1 MMRIPHANQ
10 VIPMIWMS
18 SARQLIAAVCT
29 GLLPL
34 IAAQAAAEGGPT
46 APTAPAR
53 PVTDKFFGTPV
64 IDPYRYLE
72 NTKSPEVAAWMKA
85 QSASAQATLSHIAGR
100 DAMLATLKRLEN
112 ASPSRV
118 VDPVRTATGRV
129 FYERRG
135 ANDNQFKL
143 YVREGFGGAE
153 TLLVDPEALA
163 KRTGKPH
170 AINYFMPSRDGR
182 YVAYGISAGGSEAA
196 SLVVLD
202 VKTKKPVGRPVTR
215 ADYGWPEWSADS
227 RWLTFTRL
235 QAMDEGEPEVNKYKR
250 AETFVIDVARGG
262 ALRPAPVFGFRAQG
276 ARLADDETPVLDLT
290 ADGRW
295 AIGRVFNGVQR
306 ELRVFVAPQ
315 PEALAG
321 RARWREVVKTDD
333 AVTGITYHG
342 GMLYAM
348 SHLNAPR
355 FKVQALSL
363 DDAAAASSAWREVLP
378 AGERVVTA
386 VAAASD
392 ALYIEARDGNV
403 KRLFKRA
410 HAEGAAVQEVPLPVQ
425 GSFELNGDESN
436 YSSASAQ
443 LPGVLIGLQS
453 WTRANQI
460 YQVGA
465 DGSVTNTGL
474 QPQGP
479 EDAPVDVEA
488 AEVLV
493 KSHDGVMVPMSIVHR
508 KGVKLDGSNPTILYG
523 YASYGITEEPFFSTG
538 VLAWLQAGGV
548 YAFANPRGSGVYGQE
563 WHKAGK
569 QATKPNTWKDFIACA
584 EYLIAQGYT
593 SSRRLGIYGGSAGGI
608 LVGRAMTDRP
618 DLFAAVV
625 PAVGALDAVRFEIGP
640 NGPPNVPEFG
650 TVKTEAGFRA
660 LYEMSTYHHIRD
672 GQKYPAVM
680 FTHGVNDPR
689 VEVWHSTKTA
699 ARLLAAS
706 TSGKP
711 VLLRLDYQ
719 AGHGVGNTKQQR
731 LAERADVYAFFL
743 WQMGVPGYELKAGV

>member
-1 MMRIPHANQ
+1 MMRNSHSNQ
-10 VIPMIWMS
+10 VLPMIWMHS
-18 SARQLIAAVCT
+18 TRRLIVAVCT

-34 IAAQAAAEGGPT
+34 IAAHAAE
-46 APTAPAR
+46 APPVAPVR
-53 PVTDKFFGTPV
+53 PVTDKFFGTEV
-64 IDPYRYLE
+64 SDPYRHFE

-85 QSASAQATLSHIAGR
+85 QSVAAHATLSHIAGR
-100 DAMLATLKRLEN
+100 DAMFATLGRLEN
-112 ASPSRV
+112 ATPARV
-118 VDPVRTATGRV
+118 VDPVRTVSGRV
-129 FYERRG
+129 FYERRS
-135 ANDNQFKL
+135 ASDNQFKL
-143 YVREGFGGAE
+143 YMREGFGGAE

-202 VKTKKPVGRPVTR
+202 VKTKKTVGRPVTR
-215 ADYGWPEWSADS
+215 ADFGWPGWSADS
-227 RWLTFTRL
+227 RLLTFTRL
-235 QAMDEGEPEVNKYKR
+235 KALRKGEPEINKYKR
-250 AETFVIDVARGG
+250 AETYVIDVARGG
-262 ALRPAPVFGFRAQG
+262 VLRPVPVFGFRAAG
-276 ARLADDETPVLDLT
+276 AKLTDDESPAVELT

-306 ELRVFVAPQ
+306 EQRVYAAPQ
-315 PEALAG
+315 ADALAG

-333 AVTGITYHG
+333 AVTGLAYQGDT
-342 GMLYAM
+342 LYAT

-363 DDAAAASSAWREVLP
+363 DGMAAWREVLP
-378 AGERVVTA
+378 ASERVITGVATA
-386 VAAASD
+386 LD

-410 HAEGAAVQEVPLPVQ
+410 YAEGSAVQEVALPVQ
-425 GSFELNGDESN
+425 GSFYLNGDESN
-436 YSSASAQ
+436 YSAANAQ
-443 LPGVLIGLQS
+443 LPGVLIDLQS
-453 WTRANQI
+453 WTRARQI

-465 DGSVTNTGL
+465 DGNVANTGL

-479 EDAPVDVEA
+479 EDAPADMEA
-488 AEVLV
+488 TEVLV

-508 KGVKLDGSNPTILYG
+508 KGVKLDGNNPTILYG

-608 LVGRAMTDRP
+608 LVGRAMTARP

-650 TVKTEAGFRA
+650 TVKNEEGFRA
-660 LYEMSTYHHIRD
+660 LLEMSTYHHIRD
-672 GQKYPAVM
+672 GERYPAVM
-680 FTHGVNDPR
+680 LTHGVNDPR

-699 ARLLAAS
+699 ARLMAAS

-719 AGHGVGNTKQQR
+719 AGHGVGSTKQQR
-731 LAERADVYAFFL
+731 LAERADVFAFFL
-743 WQMGVPGYELKAGV
+743 WQMGVPGYELKGSGG